1 MLGIDV
7 LQKLGLNSD
16 EDMENA
22 GEHPKIRI
30 VHELLVMH
38 MKSLSAKL

>member
-1 MLGIDV
+1 MSQKDDPNAIAFEKMLGIDV

-22 GEHPKIRI
+22 
-30 VHELLVMH
+30 
-38 MKSLSAKL
+38 